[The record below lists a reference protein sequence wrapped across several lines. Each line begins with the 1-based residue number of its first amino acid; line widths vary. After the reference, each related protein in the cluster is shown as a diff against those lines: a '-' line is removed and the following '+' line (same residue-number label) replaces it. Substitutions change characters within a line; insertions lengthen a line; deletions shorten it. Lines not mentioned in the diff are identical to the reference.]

1 MKKLKFLAAIIPGI
15 TVAVCLSTS
24 VAAQTVDIADWLE
37 ALKAEIIEKEIRV
50 STFEQALSNFKPIQ
64 RVIDLDRRQ
73 PEFTLTFD
81 QYLKRVVPKQR
92 VIRGR
97 KKLTKHKML
106 LNEIGKK
113 YGVQPRFIV
122 SLWGVETDF
131 GRIDG
136 GFPVIHALATLAI
149 DGRRSKFFREQL
161 ITAIRILDQ
170 GHITLDKM
178 RGSWAGAMGNFQF
191 MPSSFVSFAID
202 YDNDGKRDIWENK
215 KDAFASA
222 ANYLSKSGWRN
233 DRTWGREVRIPKA
246 FDKNLVGLKI
256 RKNMSEWRELGVLRV
271 DGGALPKRNLM
282 GSIVIVNG
290 PNSRVFL
297 TYSNY
302 QTILKWNRSKFFAIA
317 VGMLAE
323 KIGGK

>member
-1 MKKLKFLAAIIPGI
+1 VKILKFLAAMTLGI
-15 TVAVCLSTS
+15 TVAACLLTS
-24 VAAQTVDIADWLE
+24 VVAQTVDIADWLE
-37 ALKAEIIEKEIRV
+37 ALKAEVIEKEIRV

-81 QYLKRVVPKQR
+81 QYLRRVVPKQR

-149 DGRRSKFFREQL
+149 DGRRSKFFRGQL

-178 RGSWAGAMGNFQF
+178 RGSWAGAMGYFQF

-202 YDNDGKRDIWENK
+202 YDNDGKRDIWQNK

-233 DRTWGREVRIPKA
+233 DQTWGREVRIPKG
-246 FDKNLVGLKI
+246 FDKKLIGLKI
-256 RKNMSEWRELGVLRV
+256 RKDVSEWRDLGVLRV
-271 DGGALPKRNLM
+271 DGSALPKRNLI
-282 GSIVIVNG
+282 GSIVMLNG

-302 QTILKWNRSKFFAIA
+302 QTILKWNRSNFFAVA
-317 VGMLAE
+317 VGTLAE
-323 KIGGK
+323 EIGRK

>member
-37 ALKAEIIEKEIRV
+37 ALKAEVIEKEIRV

-81 QYLKRVVPKQR
+81 QYLRRVVPKQR

-97 KKLTKHKML
+97 GKLTKHKML

-122 SLWGVETDF
+122 ALWGVETDF

-149 DGRRSKFFREQL
+149 DGRRSKFFRGQL

-178 RGSWAGAMGNFQF
+178 RGSWAGAMGYFQF

-202 YDNDGKRDIWENK
+202 YDNDGKRDIWQNK

-233 DRTWGREVRIPKA
+233 DQTWGREVRIPKG
-246 FDKNLVGLKI
+246 FDKKLVGLKI
-256 RKNMSEWRELGVLRV
+256 RKDISEWRNLGVLRV

-302 QTILKWNRSKFFAIA
+302 QTILKWNRSKFFAVA

-323 KIGGK
+323 KIGRK

>member
-24 VAAQTVDIADWLE
+24 VVAQTVDIADWLE
-37 ALKAEIIEKEIRV
+37 ALKAEVIEKEIRV

-81 QYLKRVVPKQR
+81 QYLRRVVPKQR

-97 KKLTKHKML
+97 GKLTKHKIL
-106 LNEIGKK
+106 LNEIGNK

-122 SLWGVETDF
+122 ALWGVETDF

-256 RKNMSEWRELGVLRV
+256 RKNISEWRDLGVLRA
-271 DGGALPKRNLM
+271 DGGALPKRKLM
-282 GSIVIVNG
+282 GSIVMVNG
-290 PNSRVFL
+290 TNSRIFL

>member
-50 STFEQALSNFKPIQ
+50 STLEQALSNFKPIQ

-256 RKNMSEWRELGVLRV
+256 RKNISEWRELGVLRV

>member
-1 MKKLKFLAAIIPGI
+1 MIPGI
-15 TVAVCLSTS
+15 TLAVCLSTS
-24 VAAQTVDIADWLE
+24 VVAQTVDIADWLE

-202 YDNDGKRDIWENK
+202 YDNDGKRDIWQNK

-233 DRTWGREVRIPKA
+233 DQTWGREVSIPKA
-246 FDKNLVGLKI
+246 FDKKLAGLKI
-256 RKNMSEWRELGVLRV
+256 RKGISEWR
-271 DGGALPKRNLM
+271 
-282 GSIVIVNG
+282 
-290 PNSRVFL
+290 
-297 TYSNY
+297 
-302 QTILKWNRSKFFAIA
+302 
-317 VGMLAE
+317 
-323 KIGGK
+323 

>member
-1 MKKLKFLAAIIPGI
+1 MKKLKFLAAMTPGI

-24 VAAQTVDIADWLE
+24 VVAQTVDIADWLE
-37 ALKAEIIEKEIRV
+37 ALKAEVIEKEIRV

-81 QYLKRVVPKQR
+81 QYLRRVVPKQR
-92 VIRGR
+92 VLRGR
-97 KKLTKHKML
+97 EKLTKHKML

-271 DGGALPKRNLM
+271 DGGALPKQNLM
-282 GSIVIVNG
+282 GSIVTVNG

>member
-1 MKKLKFLAAIIPGI
+1 MKKLKFLAAMPPGI
-15 TVAVCLSTS
+15 TVAVWLSTS
-24 VAAQTVDIADWLE
+24 VVAQTVDIADWLE
-37 ALKAEIIEKEIRV
+37 ALKAEVIEKEIRV

-81 QYLKRVVPKQR
+81 QYLRRVVPKQR

-97 KKLTKHKML
+97 GKLTKHKML
-106 LNEIGKK
+106 LNEIGNK

-122 SLWGVETDF
+122 ALWGVETDF

-178 RGSWAGAMGNFQF
+178 RGSWAGAMGYFQF

-202 YDNDGKRDIWENK
+202 YDNDGKRDIWQNK

-233 DRTWGREVRIPKA
+233 DQTWGREVRIPKT
-246 FDKNLVGLKI
+246 FDKKLIGLKI
-256 RKNMSEWRELGVLRV
+256 RKGISEWHDLGVLRV
-271 DGGALPKRNLM
+271 DGGSLPKRNLM
-282 GSIVIVNG
+282 GSIVMVNG

-302 QTILKWNRSKFFAIA
+302 QTILKWNRSKFFAVA
-317 VGMLAE
+317 VGILAE
-323 KIGGK
+323 KIGRK

>member
-24 VAAQTVDIADWLE
+24 IAAQTVDIADWLE
-37 ALKAEIIEKEIRV
+37 ALKAEVIEKEIRV

-178 RGSWAGAMGNFQF
+178 RGSWAGAMGYFQF

-202 YDNDGKRDIWENK
+202 YDNDGKRDIWQNK

-233 DRTWGREVRIPKA
+233 DQTWGREVRIPKE
-246 FDKNLVGLKI
+246 FDKKLVGLKI

-282 GSIVIVNG
+282 GSIVMVNG

-302 QTILKWNRSKFFAIA
+302 QTILKWNRSNFFAVA

-323 KIGGK
+323 KIGRK

>member
-1 MKKLKFLAAIIPGI
+1 VKILKFLAAMTLGI
-15 TVAVCLSTS
+15 TVAACLLTS
-24 VAAQTVDIADWLE
+24 VVAQTVDIADWLE
-37 ALKAEIIEKEIRV
+37 ALKAEVIEKEIRV

-81 QYLKRVVPKQR
+81 QYLRRVVPKQR

-97 KKLTKHKML
+97 GKLTKHKML

-149 DGRRSKFFREQL
+149 DGRRSKFFRGQL

-178 RGSWAGAMGNFQF
+178 RGSWAGAMGYFQF

-202 YDNDGKRDIWENK
+202 YDNDGKRDIWQNK

-233 DRTWGREVRIPKA
+233 DQTWGREVRIPKG
-246 FDKNLVGLKI
+246 FDKKLIGLKI
-256 RKNMSEWRELGVLRV
+256 RKDVSEWRDLGVLRV
-271 DGGALPKRNLM
+271 DGSALPKRNLI
-282 GSIVIVNG
+282 GSIVMLNG

-302 QTILKWNRSKFFAIA
+302 QTILKWNRSNFFAVA
-317 VGMLAE
+317 VGTLAE
-323 KIGGK
+323 EIGRK

>member
-256 RKNMSEWRELGVLRV
+256 RKDISEWRELGVLRV

>member
-1 MKKLKFLAAIIPGI
+1 VKILKFLAAMTLGI
-15 TVAVCLSTS
+15 TVAACLLTS
-24 VAAQTVDIADWLE
+24 VVAQTVDIADWLE
-37 ALKAEIIEKEIRV
+37 ALKAEVIEKEIRV

-81 QYLKRVVPKQR
+81 QYLRRVVPKQR

-136 GFPVIHALATLAI
+136 GFPVIQALATLAI
-149 DGRRSKFFREQL
+149 DGRRSKFFRGQL

-178 RGSWAGAMGNFQF
+178 RGSWAGAMGYFQF

-202 YDNDGKRDIWENK
+202 YDNDGKRDIWQNK

-233 DRTWGREVRIPKA
+233 DQTWGREVRIPKG
-246 FDKNLVGLKI
+246 FDKKLIGLKI
-256 RKNMSEWRELGVLRV
+256 RKDVSEWRDLGVLRV
-271 DGGALPKRNLM
+271 DGSALPKRNLI
-282 GSIVIVNG
+282 GSIVMLNG

-302 QTILKWNRSKFFAIA
+302 QTILKWNRSNFFAVA
-317 VGMLAE
+317 VGTLAE
-323 KIGGK
+323 EIGRK

>member
-15 TVAVCLSTS
+15 MVAVCLSIG
-24 VAAQTVDIADWLE
+24 VVAQTVDIADWLE

-50 STFEQALSNFKPIQ
+50 STFEQALSNFKLIQ

-106 LNEIGKK
+106 LNEIGNK

-122 SLWGVETDF
+122 ALWGVETDF

-178 RGSWAGAMGNFQF
+178 RGSWAGAMGYFQF

-202 YDNDGKRDIWENK
+202 YDNDGKRDIWQNK

-233 DRTWGREVRIPKA
+233 DQTWGREVRIPKA
-246 FDKNLVGLKI
+246 FDTKLVGLKI
-256 RKNMSEWRELGVLRV
+256 RKNMSEWRNLGVLRV

-282 GSIVIVNG
+282 GSIVMVNE

-302 QTILKWNRSKFFAIA
+302 QTILKWNRSNFFAVA
-317 VGMLAE
+317 VGTLAE
-323 KIGGK
+323 KIGRK

>member
-113 YGVQPRFIV
+113 YAVQPRFIV

-191 MPSSFVSFAID
+191 MPSSFESFAID
-202 YDNDGKRDIWENK
+202 YDSDGKRDIWQNK

-222 ANYLSKSGWRN
+222 ANYLSKSGWQN
-233 DRTWGREVRIPKA
+233 DQTWGREVRIPKT
-246 FDKNLVGLKI
+246 FDKKLVGLKI
-256 RKNMSEWRELGVLRV
+256 RKDISEWRDLGVLRV
-271 DGGALPKRNLM
+271 DGGDLPKRNLM
-282 GSIVIVNG
+282 GSIVMVNG

-302 QTILKWNRSKFFAIA
+302 QTILKWNRSKFFAVA

-323 KIGGK
+323 KIGRK

>member
-1 MKKLKFLAAIIPGI
+1 
-15 TVAVCLSTS
+15 
-24 VAAQTVDIADWLE
+24 
-37 ALKAEIIEKEIRV
+37 
-50 STFEQALSNFKPIQ
+50 
-64 RVIDLDRRQ
+64 
-73 PEFTLTFD
+73 
-81 QYLKRVVPKQR
+81 
-92 VIRGR
+92 
-97 KKLTKHKML
+97 ML

-136 GFPVIHALATLAI
+136 GFPVIRALATLAI
-149 DGRRSKFFREQL
+149 DGRRSKFFRKQL

-178 RGSWAGAMGNFQF
+178 QGSWAGAMGYFQF

-202 YDNDGKRDIWENK
+202 YDNDGKRDIWQNK

-222 ANYLSKSGWRN
+222 ANYLAKSGWRN
-233 DRTWGREVRIPKA
+233 DQTWGREVRIPKT
-246 FDKNLVGLKI
+246 FDKKLIGKKI
-256 RKNMSEWRELGVLRV
+256 RKGISEWRNLGVLRV

-282 GSIVIVNG
+282 GSIVMVNG

-302 QTILKWNRSKFFAIA
+302 QTILKWNRSNFFAVA
-317 VGMLAE
+317 VGTLAE
-323 KIGGK
+323 KIGRK

>member
-1 MKKLKFLAAIIPGI
+1 MKILKFLAAMTLGI
-15 TVAVCLSTS
+15 TVAACLLTS
-24 VAAQTVDIADWLE
+24 VVAQTVDIADWLE
-37 ALKAEIIEKEIRV
+37 ALKAEVIEKEIRV

-81 QYLKRVVPKQR
+81 QYLRRVVPKQR

-149 DGRRSKFFREQL
+149 DGRRSKFFRGQL

-178 RGSWAGAMGNFQF
+178 RGSWAGAMGYFQF

-202 YDNDGKRDIWENK
+202 YDNDGKRDIWQNK

-233 DRTWGREVRIPKA
+233 DQTWGREVRIPKG
-246 FDKNLVGLKI
+246 FDKKLIGLKI
-256 RKNMSEWRELGVLRV
+256 RKDVSEWRDLGVLRV
-271 DGGALPKRNLM
+271 DGSALPKRNLI
-282 GSIVIVNG
+282 GSIVMLNG

-302 QTILKWNRSKFFAIA
+302 QTILKWNRSNFFAVA
-317 VGMLAE
+317 VGTLAE
-323 KIGGK
+323 EIGRK

>member
-15 TVAVCLSTS
+15 TVAVCLSTG
-24 VAAQTVDIADWLE
+24 VVAQTVDIADWLE

>member
-1 MKKLKFLAAIIPGI
+1 VKKLKFLAAIIPGI

-256 RKNMSEWRELGVLRV
+256 RKNISEWRELGVLRV

>member
-1 MKKLKFLAAIIPGI
+1 MLL
-15 TVAVCLSTS
+15 VCLCAKN
-24 VAAQTVDIADWLE
+24 VGAQAVDISAWLE
-37 ALKAEIIEKEIRV
+37 ILKNEAIKKDIRV
-50 STFEQALSNFKPIQ
+50 STFERALSNFKPIQ

-73 PEFTLTFD
+73 PEFTLTFE
-81 QYLKRVVPKQR
+81 QYLRRVVPKQR
-92 VIRGR
+92 VNKGRG
-97 KKLTKHKML
+97 KLTKHKVL
-106 LNEIGKK
+106 LNQIGKT

-122 SLWGVETDF
+122 ALWGVETDF

-149 DGRRSKFFREQL
+149 DGRRSKFFRSQL

-170 GHITLDKM
+170 GHITLDRM

-202 YDNDGKRDIWENK
+202 YDNDGKRDIWQNK
-215 KDAFASA
+215 YDSFASA

-233 DRTWGREVRIPKA
+233 DQTWGREVRIPKK
-246 FDKNLVGLKI
+246 FDKNLVGLKN
-256 RKNMSEWRELGVLRV
+256 RKNISEWRKLGVLRV
-271 DGGALPKRNLM
+271 DGRDLPKRNLM
-282 GSIVIVNG
+282 GSLVMVNG
-290 PNSRVFL
+290 PNSRIFL

-302 QTILKWNRSKFFAIA
+302 LTILKWNRSKFFAIA

-323 KIGGK
+323 KIGEK

>member
-178 RGSWAGAMGNFQF
+178 RGSWAGAMGYFQF

-202 YDNDGKRDIWENK
+202 YDNDGKRDIWQNK

-233 DRTWGREVRIPKA
+233 DQTWGREVRIPKG
-246 FDKNLVGLKI
+246 FDKKLVGLKI
-256 RKNMSEWRELGVLRV
+256 RKDISEWRNLGVLRV

-282 GSIVIVNG
+282 GSLVMFDG

-302 QTILKWNRSKFFAIA
+302 QTILKWNRSNFFAVA

-323 KIGGK
+323 KIDRK

>member
-1 MKKLKFLAAIIPGI
+1 MKKLKFLAAMTPAIM
-15 TVAVCLSTS
+15 VAMCLSTS
-24 VAAQTVDIADWLE
+24 VVAQTVDIADWLE
-37 ALKAEIIEKEIRV
+37 ALKAEVIEKEIRV

-106 LNEIGKK
+106 LNEIGNK
-113 YGVQPRFIV
+113 YGVQSRFIV
-122 SLWGVETDF
+122 ALWGVETDF

-149 DGRRSKFFREQL
+149 DGRRSKFFRGQL

-178 RGSWAGAMGNFQF
+178 RGSWAGAMGYFQF

-202 YDNDGKRDIWENK
+202 YDNDGKRDIWQNK

-233 DRTWGREVRIPKA
+233 DQTWGREVRIPKG
-246 FDKNLVGLKI
+246 FDKKLVGLKI
-256 RKNMSEWRELGVLRV
+256 RKDISEWRNLGVLRV

-282 GSIVIVNG
+282 GSIVMVNG

-297 TYSNY
+297 TYSNF
-302 QTILKWNRSKFFAIA
+302 QTILKWNRSNFFAVA
-317 VGMLAE
+317 VGTLAE
-323 KIGGK
+323 KKRNN

>member
-1 MKKLKFLAAIIPGI
+1 MKILKFLAAMTLGI
-15 TVAVCLSTS
+15 TVAACLLTS
-24 VAAQTVDIADWLE
+24 VVAQTVDIADWLE
-37 ALKAEIIEKEIRV
+37 ALKAEVIEKEIRV

-81 QYLKRVVPKQR
+81 QYLRRVVPKQR

-136 GFPVIHALATLAI
+136 GFPVIQALATLAI
-149 DGRRSKFFREQL
+149 DGRRSKFFRGQL

-178 RGSWAGAMGNFQF
+178 RGSWAGAMGYFQF

-202 YDNDGKRDIWENK
+202 YDNDGKRDIWQNK

-233 DRTWGREVRIPKA
+233 DQTWGREVRIPKG
-246 FDKNLVGLKI
+246 FDKKLIGLKI
-256 RKNMSEWRELGVLRV
+256 RKDVSEWRDLGVLRV
-271 DGGALPKRNLM
+271 DGSALPKRNLI
-282 GSIVIVNG
+282 GSIVMLNG

-302 QTILKWNRSKFFAIA
+302 QTILKWNRSNFFAVA
-317 VGMLAE
+317 VGTLAE
-323 KIGGK
+323 EIGRK

>member
-1 MKKLKFLAAIIPGI
+1 M
-15 TVAVCLSTS
+15 VAVYLSTG
-24 VAAQTVDIADWLE
+24 VAAQTVDIPDWLE
-37 ALKAEIIEKEIRV
+37 GLKAEVIKKEIRV
-50 STFEQALSNFKPIQ
+50 STFEQALSNFKLIQ

-81 QYLKRVVPKQR
+81 QYLRRVVPKQR

-97 KKLTKHKML
+97 KNLTKHKML

-113 YGVQPRFIV
+113 FGVQPRFIV
-122 SLWGVETDF
+122 ALWGVETDF

-149 DGRRSKFFREQL
+149 DGRRSKFFRKQL

-170 GHITLDKM
+170 GHITLEKM
-178 RGSWAGAMGNFQF
+178 QGSWAGAMGHFQF

-202 YDNDGKRDIWENK
+202 YDNDGKRDIWQNK

-233 DRTWGREVRIPKA
+233 DQTWGREVRIPKG
-246 FDKNLVGLKI
+246 FDKKLIELKI
-256 RKNMSEWRELGVLRV
+256 RKNISEWRKLGVLRV
-271 DGGALPKRNLM
+271 DGGDLPKRNLM
-282 GSIVIVNG
+282 GSLVMVNG
-290 PNSRVFL
+290 SNSRVFL

-302 QTILKWNRSKFFAIA
+302 QTILKWNLSKFFAVA

-323 KIGGK
+323 KIGRK

>member
-1 MKKLKFLAAIIPGI
+1 
-15 TVAVCLSTS
+15 
-24 VAAQTVDIADWLE
+24 
-37 ALKAEIIEKEIRV
+37 
-50 STFEQALSNFKPIQ
+50 
-64 RVIDLDRRQ
+64 
-73 PEFTLTFD
+73 
-81 QYLKRVVPKQR
+81 
-92 VIRGR
+92 
-97 KKLTKHKML
+97 ML
-106 LNEIGKK
+106 LNEIGNR

-122 SLWGVETDF
+122 ALWGVETDF

-178 RGSWAGAMGNFQF
+178 RGSWAGAMGYFQF

-202 YDNDGKRDIWENK
+202 YDNDGKRDIWQNK

-233 DRTWGREVRIPKA
+233 DQTWGREVRIPKG
-246 FDKNLVGLKI
+246 FDKKLVGLKI
-256 RKNMSEWRELGVLRV
+256 RKDTSEWRNLGVLRV
-271 DGGALPKRNLM
+271 DGGDLPKRNLM
-282 GSIVIVNG
+282 GSIVMVNG
-290 PNSRVFL
+290 PKSRVFL

-302 QTILKWNRSKFFAIA
+302 QTILKWNRSNFFAVA

-323 KIGGK
+323 KIGRK